1 MHIPGGLASVGLK
14 NIISTET
21 LYSSTVLLEE
31 NNYTIEYFLYML
43 FFIRLIFGRKNSLT
57 SLKSTTLTIN
67 YKLFS
72 NCSIFDIVC
81 SNNKPQICT

>member
-43 FFIRLIFGRKNSLT
+43 FFIRLTCRQRKHS
-57 SLKSTTLTIN
+57 
-67 YKLFS
+67 
-72 NCSIFDIVC
+72 
-81 SNNKPQICT
+81 KPSPKARH